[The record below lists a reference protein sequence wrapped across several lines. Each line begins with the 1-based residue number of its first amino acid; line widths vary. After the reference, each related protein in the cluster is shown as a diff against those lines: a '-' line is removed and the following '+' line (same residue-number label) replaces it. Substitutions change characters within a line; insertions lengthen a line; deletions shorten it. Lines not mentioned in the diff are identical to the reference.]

1 VQADILAK
9 HPRSGDRLRYTVA
22 RYTAF
27 QLVLG
32 FLAGVVVLAA
42 LLGLFYWLTDA
53 GSRHS
58 YWFWWR
64 EAGLMLVGFQT
75 QTTEASEH
83 GLRAVVQAVAS
94 VLGLV
99 VPALALGTVVFKSLV
114 SDRIYATRRN
124 LSVVPRENV
133 LLQPSDD
140 ATTRRPT
147 GSPFGC
153 TARLSSRSSTSRSR
167 PTRVCEGRVRL
178 MSPRSRTCSCRS
190 RRRTGQSRS
199 RTCRTRSTRRS
210 AGTTS
215 SGAAA
220 ARRALLR
227 VRDRDGNP
235 YEVEDGCDLLLLVS
249 GQVPQ
254 LGTDFVES
262 HWFDSNTALSSEPF
276 AEVTVEYP
284 PHRKTW
290 KGSRKWR
297 GWDKFDEP

>member
-1 VQADILAK
+1 MQADILAK

-83 GLRAVVQAVAS
+83 GLRAVVQALAA

-114 SDRIYATRRN
+114 SDQIYATRRN

-140 ATTRRPT
+140 ATTHWLT
-147 GSPFGC
+147 F
-153 TARLSSRSSTSRSR
+153 RLYSSTKLQ
-167 PTRVCEGRVRL
+167 VVDVAFEAYARVRGT
-178 MSPRSRTCSCRS
+178 SPTNVPTVTNVQLPLAKANWPISLTHVPYTVYAPLREDDLEWATAAARHAFAESATAAAPSTRSRTAATSYCS
-190 RRRTGQSRS
+190 
-199 RTCRTRSTRRS
+199 
-210 AGTTS
+210 
-215 SGAAA
+215 
-220 ARRALLR
+220 
-227 VRDRDGNP
+227 
-235 YEVEDGCDLLLLVS
+235 
-249 GQVPQ
+249 
-254 LGTDFVES
+254 
-262 HWFDSNTALSSEPF
+262 
-276 AEVTVEYP
+276 
-284 PHRKTW
+284 
-290 KGSRKWR
+290 
-297 GWDKFDEP
+297 